1 MNPKLIVLVGIG
13 GMIGSV
19 CRYAIGLWIKN
30 NPFPYATFWVNIS
43 GALII
48 GACMAWYQK
57 FPEQEP
63 LKLFLVTGI
72 CGVLPLFRPLP
83 GKIGNYYTTNDIF
96 FFVSIVLAP

>member
-48 GACMAWYQK
+48 GA
-57 FPEQEP
+57 
-63 LKLFLVTGI
+63 
-72 CGVLPLFRPLP
+72 
-83 GKIGNYYTTNDIF
+83 
-96 FFVSIVLAP
+96 